1 MNWWCLPNFML
12 WKYLWSW
19 KVAFIIWI
27 EVTFEGDA
35 SANLLL
41 NGLSISQGYVVIT
54 LDYIW
59 TLCSKTTTVFLVF
72 TGSSVAKV
80 ALNLE
85 TCFHMLYFFEAPAQ
99 RRNIFI
105 LHSKWSILLLVCK
118 QKLPLYRW
126 YVPNFMQKNCRLPL
140 NGFYYRYSELVN
152 ISRNLQTEGT
162 VPQTFWVICIKPLIP
177 FKPTCSSRVK

>member
-1 MNWWCLPNFML
+1 M
-12 WKYLWSW
+12 
-19 KVAFIIWI
+19 

-54 LDYIW
+54 LDCIW

-152 ISRNLQTEGT
+152 ICRNLQTEGT